1 MKFRYITTDTEIFL
15 IADNVTFVF
24 NGDNLCDMKL
34 LFNYFFSLDNTGY

>member
-24 NGDNLCDMKL
+24 NDDNLCDM
-34 LFNYFFSLDNTGY
+34 

>member
-24 NGDNLCDMKL
+24 NGYNLCDMQL
-34 LFNYFFSLDNTGY
+34 LFNYFFLLDNTGY